1 MTPTPDKVSRLSSR
15 LDRTLRD
22 AADFLEKAGADSP
35 RLTAEVLLAHACGL
49 QRYEL
54 LKILILSPDSR
65 LDRQSLRA
73 ARSFFARR
81 ARGEPTAYIT
91 GRKEFYGRD
100 FKVGPEVL
108 VPRPESELLVELA
121 LSEARLP
128 AKVGGK
134 TRFFADFGTGSGCL
148 AATLSLELSENWKGL
163 AMDDSEA
170 ALRTAMDNFRAL
182 GCAADRL
189 LALLGDFHA
198 PPLPPCSLDL
208 LVCNPPYVSEKEYAG
223 LAREVRRFE
232 PKHAL
237 VPGRGAEAAG
247 DGANEEAKGTEDAF
261 AVIRQAEVL
270 LRPGG
275 TLLME
280 TGQGQGKILAGAADR
295 RKWAV
300 IRVHKDG
307 AGLDRALFGKLALC

>member
-1 MTPTPDKVSRLSSR
+1 MTKCPG
-15 LDRTLRD
+15 LDHTLRR

-49 QRYEL
+49 ERSEL
-54 LKILILSPDSR
+54 LKILILRPDAR
-65 LDRQSLRA
+65 LDGQILRA
-73 ARSFFARR
+73 ARAFFARR

-91 GRKEFYGRD
+91 GRKEFYGRE

-108 VPRPESELLVELA
+108 VPRPESELLVDLA
-121 LSEARLP
+121 LSEARRS
-128 AKVGGK
+128 GGRGGE

-163 AMDDSEA
+163 AVDDSEA
-170 ALRTAMDNFRAL
+170 ALRTALANFRAL
-182 GCAADRL
+182 GCAFDRL
-189 LALLGDFHA
+189 LALRGDFRA
-198 PPLPPCSLDL
+198 PPLPLRSLDL
-208 LVCNPPYVSEKEYAG
+208 LLCNPPYVSEAEYAG

-237 VPGRGAEAAG
+237 VPGGGAGGPPGNGAEEATARGAE
-247 DGANEEAKGTEDAF
+247 GTEDAV
-261 AVIRQAEVL
+261 AVIRQAELL

-275 TLLME
+275 ALVME
-280 TGQGQGKILAGAADR
+280 MGQGQGKLLAGAADR
-295 RKWAV
+295 EKWAE